1 MEVVKVVMILSQLL
15 GQVEQAVRAARAV
28 SDLVKQARAEDR
40 DITKEELEELLMDDD
55 AARDLLDQAIAEAE
69 LEQEG

>member
-1 MEVVKVVMILSQLL
+1 MEIVKVVMILSQLL

-28 SDLVKQARAEDR
+28 SDLVKQAREENR
-40 DITKEELEELLMDDD
+40 DITKEELEDLLLEDD

-69 LEQEG
+69 QGG